1 METQTA
7 SAEHPSGRKA
17 TIEEILILE
26 ELNKSKKTGLRNSS
40 MKMPSM
46 LDEIPPKTAHK
57 DKEVVNGGK
66 RSKTPHEVKP
76 VKKHK
81 HESSIVFKR

>member
-1 METQTA
+1 M
-7 SAEHPSGRKA
+7 
-17 TIEEILILE
+17 
-26 ELNKSKKTGLRNSS
+26 KT
-40 MKMPSM
+40 PSM

-57 DKEVVNGGK
+57 EVINGGK
-66 RSKTPHEVKP
+66 RSKTPNEVKP

>member
-1 METQTA
+1 M
-7 SAEHPSGRKA
+7 

-26 ELNKSKKTGLRNSS
+26 ELTKSKKTGLWNSS
-40 MKMPSM
+40 MKTPSM
-46 LDEIPPKTAHK
+46 LDEKQTKTAHK
-57 DKEVVNGGK
+57 DKEVINGGK
-66 RSKTPHEVKP
+66 RSKTPNEVKP